1 MVNKINEGQKYSI
14 DLLWLALLIFMV
26 LSTALYQVIQPNDY
40 WWYVRVGQEI
50 FQQGYIH
57 TIETFSY
64 TQAGQPVV
72 YHSWLAAVIFAGVYE
87 MGSLI
92 ATLLLRGLLVV
103 VFYVA
108 LWFTCREAG
117 LASPVTSLLLILSA
131 LAGLNNWAMRPQLFA
146 YPLFGLALL
155 ILWRWHYGK
164 HRGVWLLPVL
174 MLIWVNVHGSFVL
187 GFLLVGAAFVGG
199 GGERK
204 LLFWSLVGMSVASLI
219 NPRGWEAWSYVLTLL
234 TDNSSQ
240 QFSTEWRP
248 PTNATWIESIFF
260 VWLLF
265 FPLLL
270 ALSPRKLTPT
280 HWLWFLGYGWLA
292 LSGIR
297 YVIWFMAVVVTL
309 TAYLLAPLVN
319 PYVNKPTA
327 VVRPKLNGVII
338 AFLLLLPLL
347 MLPGVRHLFWAEAP
361 PALAENTPVAASQW
375 LAERVDE
382 LPGPLWTDLAF
393 ASYHVFALP
402 EYPVWIDTRF
412 EVYPTEHWERYVD
425 LTTAVPNWATL
436 LDEEGINLLM
446 LDPDKQ
452 PRLIQALEE
461 QQPAQWELCYQD
473 EVASL
478 YVRLTEGQRPS
489 ICQPALFAE

>member
-1 MVNKINEGQKYSI
+1 MNQTPIQRSSI
-14 DLLWLALLIFMV
+14 PFLWLSISIFFV
-26 LSTALYQVIQPNDY
+26 LSGALFQGINPYDY

-57 TIETFSY
+57 TVETFSY

-72 YHSWLAAVIFAGVYE
+72 YHSWLAAVMFALVYE

-92 ATLLLRGLLVV
+92 ATLLLRGLLVTI
-103 VFYVA
+103 FYVA
-108 LWFTCREAG
+108 IWFACREAG
-117 LASPVTSLLLILSA
+117 LASPVASFLLILSA
-131 LAGLNNWAMRPQLFA
+131 LAGLNNWGMRPQLFA
-146 YPLFGLALL
+146 YPLFGLMLF
-155 ILWRWHYGK
+155 ILWRWYQGN
-164 HRGVWLLPVL
+164 HRGIWLLPAL

-199 GGERK
+199 PGDRK
-204 LLFWSLVGMSVASLI
+204 VLFWSLVGMSVASLI
-219 NPRGWEAWSYVLTLL
+219 NPRGWGAWSYVLTLL

-260 VWLLF
+260 MWLLF

-270 ALSPRKLTPT
+270 ALSPQKLTPT

-292 LSGIR
+292 LSGVR
-297 YVIWFMAVVVTL
+297 YVIWFMAVLVTL

-319 PYVNKPTA
+319 SYFNKPVA
-327 VVRPKLNGVII
+327 VVRSKLNGVII
-338 AFLLLLPLL
+338 VLLLVLPLL

-361 PALAENTPVAASQW
+361 PALAENTPVVASQW
-375 LAERVDE
+375 LAERADE
-382 LPGPLWTDLAF
+382 LPGPLWADLAF

-402 EYPVWIDTRF
+402 AYPVWIDTRF
-412 EVYPTEHWERYVD
+412 EVYPTEHWEMYLD
-425 LTTAVPNWATL
+425 LNTAVPNWSKL

-452 PRLIQALEE
+452 SRLIQAIEE
-461 QQPAQWELCYQD
+461 QHPAQWGLCYQD
-473 EVASL
+473 EFASL
-478 YVRLTEGQRPS
+478 YVRLKEGHLPLV
-489 ICQPALFAE
+489 CQTVPFVE